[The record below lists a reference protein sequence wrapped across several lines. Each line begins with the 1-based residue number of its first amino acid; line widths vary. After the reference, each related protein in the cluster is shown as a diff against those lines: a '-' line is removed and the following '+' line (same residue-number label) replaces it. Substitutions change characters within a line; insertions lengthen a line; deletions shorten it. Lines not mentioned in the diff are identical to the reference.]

1 MAKRIVNKYSPTDVS
16 APGETLREILGERSI
31 SQVDLAG
38 RMGRPQKTISEIV
51 NGKASIT
58 PETALELELVLG
70 VQADFWIAR
79 EREYRTYLARGEQQ
93 ECLRKDVSWA
103 RKFPIREMV
112 KYGWIAQNED
122 ANSLV
127 RSLLEFFGV
136 ASSQQWEKRYS
147 SYQIAFRKP
156 TAFDADK
163 YALSA
168 WLRAG
173 TAAAEKSKMNPF
185 NRNAFVNALTKARA
199 LITSPP
205 EVFQPALISLFSEA
219 GVAVT
224 FIPELPKS
232 RASGTTMWLSPDRA
246 LIQLSLRY
254 KTDDQLWFTFF
265 HEAAHVLLHNKRS
278 IFLEADE
285 RGGKEEKE
293 ADRWAADF
301 LIPPKKY
308 ERFVSRA
315 CYTKSDIRAFAV
327 QLNLSPGIVVG
338 RLQHDKMLHY
348 THCNDLKRK
357 LVWAFET

>member
-16 APGETLREILGERSI
+16 APGETLREILGARSI

-79 EREYRTYLARGEQQ
+79 EREYRTYLARGEQ
-93 ECLRKDVSWA
+93 EKCLRKDVSWA

-136 ASSQQWEKRYS
+136 ASSQQWGKIFS
-147 SYQIAFRKP
+147 THQVAFRKP
-156 TAFDADK
+156 VAFDADS

-173 TAAAEKSKMNPF
+173 ISTAEKSKMKPF
-185 NRNAFVNALTKARA
+185 DRGAFINALNKSRK

-205 EVFQPALISLFSEA
+205 EEFSPALTRTFSEA
-219 GVAVT
+219 GVAVA

-232 RASGTTMWLSPDRA
+232 RASGATMWLSSDRA
-246 LIQLSLRY
+246 LIQLSLRC
-254 KTDDQLWFTFF
+254 KTDDHLWFTFF
-265 HEAAHVLLHNKRS
+265 HEAAHVLLHNKRF
-278 IFLEADE
+278 IFLETDE
-285 RGGKEEKE
+285 HCGEQEEE
-293 ADRWAADF
+293 ANDWAANF
-301 LIPPKKY
+301 LIPPREY
-308 ERFVSRA
+308 SRFVSQA
-315 CYTKSDIRAFAV
+315 NYDKAHIRAFAAG
-327 QLNLSPGIVVG
+327 LNLSPGIVVG
-338 RLQHDKMLHY
+338 RLQHDKALRY
-348 THCNDLKRK
+348 TYGNDLKRK
-357 LVWAFET
+357 LVWVFET